1 MSVIKEF
8 FKQNK
13 QYSIN
18 PATCH
23 DADDRAA
30 EAENEAHFRINE
42 LDNEGKKE
50 KTG

>member
-8 FKQNK
+8 FKQSK

-30 EAENEAHFRINE
+30 EAENEVRSRGVSQDIE
-42 LDNEGKKE
+42 I
-50 KTG
+50 